1 MKTLYFVSLYSHRE
15 NQWVRILLTASS
27 AQDAM
32 KDAENYL
39 ENKYWKSKGA
49 IEVWGAIEVCTT
61 SDDVYLEV

>member
-15 NQWVRILLTASS
+15 NQWVRILLTAPS

-39 ENKYWKSKGA
+39 EDKYWKAKGA
-49 IEVWGAIEVCTT
+49 IEVCNT